1 MILNQAYI
9 FLIFVINGFLI
20 GILFDIFR
28 ILRKS
33 FKTKDII
40 TYIEDILFWILTG
53 LLLLYSIF
61 TFSNG
66 ELRLYMFLGVFIGC
80 ILYMIIISQ
89 YFIKINVK
97 IILFT
102 KGIVYKIFYILTFPM
117 RILLKI
123 LKKFLFKPI
132 HFLTINIKK
141 IQKNIKEKC
150 KNLINFNRKIIKTQ
164 KIKFFVFLFSFY

>member
-80 ILYMIIISQ
+80 ILYMILISQ

-132 HFLTINIKK
+132 HFLTINTKK

-150 KNLINFNRKIIKTQ
+150 KNLINFNRK
-164 KIKFFVFLFSFY
+164 KIKIQKT